1 MKKIKLLF
9 SAAALLMGLAS
20 GIAATVTSSRDVKY
34 DWMDWNNE
42 IILANATQTEA
53 QNLCSSSSAICL
65 RATANVFIYTTGY
78 LPWQQRTGKAK
89 VPATDIRDFETKQ
102 DSK

>member
-9 SAAALLMGLAS
+9 SAASLVLGLAS
-20 GIAATVTSSRDVKY
+20 GIAANVTSSRQVRY

-42 IILANATQTEA
+42 IILANATQAEA

-78 LPWQQRTGKAK
+78 LPWQRRTEKPK
-89 VPATDIRDFETKQ
+89 HPSTDIRGFETALG
-102 DSK
+102 SR